1 MCLCKLLCSR
11 GSLPPPGSF
20 THPRLLGL
28 RQYGR
33 SSFIAVQYDNNKL
46 GSENDTVDA
55 RQCERFSPPGG
66 DRSPLHTHIHYDDV
80 PVSVREVGFPLT
92 RNADPRVHIGG
103 AHTRCGTTSCSA
115 ESVGRTVERSAHRSV
130 GQAIGVGLAA
140 LGCGAGVFRLT
151 GRSASTG
158 RPPGWLARR
167 ARRCLIILSLS
178 RERERERKS
187 CCTRS
192 RPRCDDTL
200 IYHLRGGGG
209 RPPQS
214 FLHARTVWWVND

>member
-167 ARRCLIILSLS
+167 ARRCLIILS
-178 RERERERKS
+178 RERESEREN
-187 CCTRS
+187 
-192 RPRCDDTL
+192 PVVPV
-200 IYHLRGGGG
+200 RGHAATIHSFIISEAAAAG
-209 RPPQS
+209 RHNL
-214 FLHARTVWWVND
+214 FYTHARCGG